1 MIEAPTLVKSDDETK
16 YTTIAKQGE
25 TVELKCPIRSRPRS
39 EISWFY
45 QGIQLTDNL
54 SNSGDKSIL
63 TIRNFQSAKSTG
75 IYQCY
80 AQNEYG
86 FQQANLLLIPFE
98 SIQSDSNNKL
108 RQVNSQQETSVAP
121 SAAAPKRPLIIMGPQ
136 NTTIY
141 EGQTVVLL
149 CITSETSSGG
159 NTQINWLQNELII
172 EPTLMRRFEINQLLG
187 NLRIVSIQK
196 SDSGV
201 YKCIASNEFGM
212 STAEAY
218 VTVKSSTET
227 NYKSNANEDSNKI
240 GSKLSESSN

>member
-1 MIEAPTLVKSDDETK
+1 MVKSDDFDTK

-39 EISWFY
+39 EINWYY
-45 QGIQLTDNL
+45 QGTQLTDNL

-98 SIQSDSNNKL
+98 SIQPDSNNKL
-108 RQVNSQQETSVAP
+108 RQINNQQDSSST
-121 SAAAPKRPLIIMGPQ
+121 SAAAAAGTPKRPLIIMGPQ

-159 NTQINWLQNELII
+159 STQINWLQNELII

-218 VTVKSSTET
+218 VTVKSSSEV
-227 NYKSNANEDSNKI
+227 NPKSNEDQNKI
-240 GSKLSESSN
+240 ASKSSEPSN